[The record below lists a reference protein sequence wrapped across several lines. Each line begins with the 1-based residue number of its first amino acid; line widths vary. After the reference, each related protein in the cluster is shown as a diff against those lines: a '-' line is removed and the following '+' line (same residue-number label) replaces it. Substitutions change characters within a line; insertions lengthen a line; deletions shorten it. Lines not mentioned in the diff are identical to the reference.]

1 MRAPDTLVMSVS
13 NMSCASCAG
22 RVDKALWQLPG
33 VLAVDVNLATE
44 TVQVTY
50 TPDLASRADFIAA
63 STAAGYAAQ
72 EHSEDSH
79 GQVQARKQQLAEAYG
94 RRSRLAAFLAA
105 PVIILGMGGHI
116 LPGFERLIADVI
128 GQKANWIIQCIFAT
142 AVLFGPGLDFYRR
155 GFPALWR
162 GAPDMN
168 SLVALGT
175 GAAYAFSLIA
185 TFLPQ
190 ILPEGVSGV
199 YYEPASLI
207 VVLILFGRD
216 LENRAKGRTG
226 KAIQSLLGLRVKTA
240 QVRRAGEFVDCPIE
254 EIVVGDVLSLR
265 PGERVAVD
273 GVVHEGSSYI
283 DESMITGEPRPVEK
297 STGAALTAG
306 TVNGMGHVIYEA
318 RRVGHDTTLSQ
329 IIQLVEQAQGAKL
342 PIKALVDRLTLWFV
356 PMVLTLSFVTVT
368 VWMIWGPAPALPYA
382 LVAGVCVLIIACPC
396 AMGLATPTSIMVGT
410 GRAAEMGVLFCKG
423 DALQLLADVDVIAFD
438 KTGTLTRGQPVLT
451 DLDVADGLGRRAALQ
466 VMASVEQGSDHP
478 IARAIVMAAAE
489 EGLDLLP
496 IQDGQTYAGLGL
508 SAHVAGEEVIL
519 GTERFMRERGI
530 DVKGYHGSA
539 EALASQGKSVI
550 FAARAGQVIALAGVS
565 DALKPSTQGAIAR
578 LKAAGIT
585 VVMLTGDRRDA
596 ALQIAADLG
605 IDQVHAEL
613 LPADKSRVLA
623 ELKTKARQSA
633 FVGDGINDAPAL
645 AAADIGIALG
655 TGTDVAVESA
665 DIVLMS
671 GDLLGVVNAIEMS
684 RLTLR
689 NIKQNLFWAFGY
701 NVALIPVA
709 ADIKTISAL
718 STATSVPVPNAMP
731 MSAAASA
738 GASLMPSPT
747 NANWRALVF
756 SSAKTRLLSAGSNS
770 A

>member
-1 MRAPDTLVMSVS
+1 
-13 NMSCASCAG
+13 MSCASCAG

-50 TPDLASRADFIAA
+50 TPGLASRADFIAA

-105 PVIILGMGGHI
+105 PVIILGMGGHV

-190 ILPEGVSGV
+190 VLPEGVSGV

-240 QVRRAGEFVDCPIE
+240 QVRRAGEFVECPIE

-356 PMVLTLSFVTVT
+356 PMVLILAFVTVT

-410 GRAAEMGVLFCKG
+410 GRAAEMGVLFRKG

-565 DALKPSTQGAIAR
+565 DALKPSTQGAIAQ

-623 ELKTKARQSA
+623 ELKTKARQLA

-709 ADIKTISAL
+709 AGALYPAFGMLLSPILAAAAMAL
-718 STATSVPVPNAMP
+718 SSIFVLANALRLRYVR
-731 MSAAASA
+731 AS
-738 GASLMPSPT
+738 
-747 NANWRALVF
+747 R
-756 SSAKTRLLSAGSNS
+756 
-770 A
+770 

>member
-50 TPDLASRADFIAA
+50 TPGLASRADFIAA

-94 RRSRLAAFLAA
+94 RRSRLAVFLAA

-190 ILPEGVSGV
+190 VLPEGVSGV

-240 QVRRAGEFVDCPIE
+240 QVRRAGKFVECPIE

-356 PMVLTLSFVTVT
+356 PMVLILAFVTVT

-410 GRAAEMGVLFCKG
+410 GRAAEMGVLFRKG

-565 DALKPSTQGAIAR
+565 DALKPSTQGAIAQ

-623 ELKTKARQSA
+623 ELKTKARQLA

-709 ADIKTISAL
+709 AGALYPAFGMLLSPILAAAAMAL
-718 STATSVPVPNAMP
+718 SSIFVLANALRLRYVR
-731 MSAAASA
+731 AA
-738 GASLMPSPT
+738 
-747 NANWRALVF
+747 R
-756 SSAKTRLLSAGSNS
+756 
-770 A
+770 

>member
-50 TPDLASRADFIAA
+50 TPGLASRADFIAA

-94 RRSRLAAFLAA
+94 RRSRLAVFLAA

-116 LPGFERLIADVI
+116 LTGFERLIADVI

-190 ILPEGVSGV
+190 VLPEGVSGV

-240 QVRRAGEFVDCPIE
+240 QVRRAGEFVECPIE

-356 PMVLTLSFVTVT
+356 PMVLTLAFVTVT

-410 GRAAEMGVLFCKG
+410 GRAAEMGVLFRKG

-565 DALKPSTQGAIAR
+565 DALKPSTQGAIAQ

-623 ELKTKARQSA
+623 ELKTKARQLA

-709 ADIKTISAL
+709 AGALYPAFGMLLSPILAAAAMAL
-718 STATSVPVPNAMP
+718 SSIFVLANALRLRYVR
-731 MSAAASA
+731 AA
-738 GASLMPSPT
+738 
-747 NANWRALVF
+747 R
-756 SSAKTRLLSAGSNS
+756 
-770 A
+770 

>member
-1 MRAPDTLVMSVS
+1 MRAPDTFVMSVS

-22 RVDKALWQLPG
+22 RVDKALRQLPG

-44 TVQVTY
+44 TAQVTY

-94 RRSRLAAFLAA
+94 RRSRLAVFLAA
-105 PVIILGMGGHI
+105 PVIILGMGGHV

-190 ILPEGVSGV
+190 VLPEGVSGV

-240 QVRRAGEFVDCPIE
+240 QVRRAGEFVECPIE

-356 PMVLTLSFVTVT
+356 PMVLTLAFVTVT

-410 GRAAEMGVLFCKG
+410 GRAAEMGVLFRKG

-623 ELKTKARQSA
+623 ELKTKARQLA

-709 ADIKTISAL
+709 AGALYPAFGMLLSPILAAAAMAL
-718 STATSVPVPNAMP
+718 SSIFVLANALRLRYVR
-731 MSAAASA
+731 AA
-738 GASLMPSPT
+738 
-747 NANWRALVF
+747 R
-756 SSAKTRLLSAGSNS
+756 
-770 A
+770 

>member
-1 MRAPDTLVMSVS
+1 MRAPNTFVMYVS

-22 RVDKALWQLPG
+22 RVDKALRQLPG

-44 TVQVTY
+44 TAQVTY
-50 TPDLASRADFIAA
+50 APDLASRADFIVA

-105 PVIILGMGGHI
+105 PVIILGMGGHV

-356 PMVLTLSFVTVT
+356 PMVLTLAFATVT

-410 GRAAEMGVLFCKG
+410 GRAAEMGVLFRKG

-508 SAHVAGEEVIL
+508 SAHVAGEEMIL

-530 DVKGYHGSA
+530 DVKGYHASA

-623 ELKTKARQSA
+623 ELKTKARQLA

-709 ADIKTISAL
+709 AGALYPAFGMLLSPILAAAAMAL
-718 STATSVPVPNAMP
+718 SSIFVLANALRLHYVR
-731 MSAAASA
+731 AA
-738 GASLMPSPT
+738 
-747 NANWRALVF
+747 R
-756 SSAKTRLLSAGSNS
+756 
-770 A
+770 

>member
-22 RVDKALWQLPG
+22 RVDKALRQLPG

-94 RRSRLAAFLAA
+94 RRSRLAVFLAA
-105 PVIILGMGGHI
+105 PVIILGMGGHV

-356 PMVLTLSFVTVT
+356 PMVLTLAFVTVT

-410 GRAAEMGVLFCKG
+410 GRAAEMGVLFRKG

-565 DALKPSTQGAIAR
+565 DALKPSTQGAIAQ

-623 ELKTKARQSA
+623 ELKTKARQLA

-709 ADIKTISAL
+709 AGALYPAFGMLLSPILAAAAMAL
-718 STATSVPVPNAMP
+718 SSIFVLANALRLRYVR
-731 MSAAASA
+731 AA
-738 GASLMPSPT
+738 
-747 NANWRALVF
+747 R
-756 SSAKTRLLSAGSNS
+756 
-770 A
+770 

>member
-22 RVDKALWQLPG
+22 RVDKALRQLPG

-94 RRSRLAAFLAA
+94 RRSRLAVFLAA
-105 PVIILGMGGHI
+105 PVIILGMGGHV

-142 AVLFGPGLDFYRR
+142 AVLFWPGLDFYRR

-185 TFLPQ
+185 TSLPQ

-240 QVRRAGEFVDCPIE
+240 QVRRAGKFVECPIE

-297 STGAALTAG
+297 STGAAVTAG
-306 TVNGMGHVIYEA
+306 TVNGMGHVIYDA

-356 PMVLTLSFVTVT
+356 PMVLTLAFVTVT

-410 GRAAEMGVLFCKG
+410 GRAAEMGVLFRKG

-565 DALKPSTQGAIAR
+565 DALKPSTQGAIAQ

-623 ELKTKARQSA
+623 ELKTKARQLA

-671 GDLLGVVNAIEMS
+671 GDLLGMVNAIEMS

-709 ADIKTISAL
+709 AGALYPAFGMLLSPILAAAAMAL
-718 STATSVPVPNAMP
+718 SSIFVLANALRLRYVR
-731 MSAAASA
+731 AA
-738 GASLMPSPT
+738 
-747 NANWRALVF
+747 R
-756 SSAKTRLLSAGSNS
+756 
-770 A
+770 

>member
-22 RVDKALWQLPG
+22 RVDKALRQLPG

-44 TVQVTY
+44 TAQVTY
-50 TPDLASRADFIAA
+50 APDLASRADFIAA

-94 RRSRLAAFLAA
+94 RRSRLAVFLAA
-105 PVIILGMGGHI
+105 PVIILGMGGHV

-190 ILPEGVSGV
+190 VLPEGVSGV

-356 PMVLTLSFVTVT
+356 PMVLTLAFVTVT

-410 GRAAEMGVLFCKG
+410 GRAAEMGVLFRKG

-565 DALKPSTQGAIAR
+565 DALKPSTQGAIAQ

-623 ELKTKARQSA
+623 ELKTKARQLA

-709 ADIKTISAL
+709 AGALYPAFGMLLSPILAAAAMAL
-718 STATSVPVPNAMP
+718 SSIFVLANALRLRYVR
-731 MSAAASA
+731 AA
-738 GASLMPSPT
+738 
-747 NANWRALVF
+747 R
-756 SSAKTRLLSAGSNS
+756 
-770 A
+770 

>member
-22 RVDKALWQLPG
+22 RVDKALRQLPG

-44 TVQVTY
+44 TAQVTY

-94 RRSRLAAFLAA
+94 RRSRLAVFLAA
-105 PVIILGMGGHI
+105 PVIILGMGGHV

-190 ILPEGVSGV
+190 VLPEGVSGV

-356 PMVLTLSFVTVT
+356 PMVLTLAFVTVT

-410 GRAAEMGVLFCKG
+410 GRAAEMGVLFRKG

-709 ADIKTISAL
+709 AGALYPAFGMLLSPILAAAAMAL
-718 STATSVPVPNAMP
+718 SSIFVLANALRLRYVR
-731 MSAAASA
+731 AA
-738 GASLMPSPT
+738 
-747 NANWRALVF
+747 R
-756 SSAKTRLLSAGSNS
+756 
-770 A
+770 

>member
-1 MRAPDTLVMSVS
+1 
-13 NMSCASCAG
+13 
-22 RVDKALWQLPG
+22 
-33 VLAVDVNLATE
+33 
-44 TVQVTY
+44 
-50 TPDLASRADFIAA
+50 
-63 STAAGYAAQ
+63 
-72 EHSEDSH
+72 
-79 GQVQARKQQLAEAYG
+79 
-94 RRSRLAAFLAA
+94 
-105 PVIILGMGGHI
+105 
-116 LPGFERLIADVI
+116 
-128 GQKANWIIQCIFAT
+128 
-142 AVLFGPGLDFYRR
+142 
-155 GFPALWR
+155 
-162 GAPDMN
+162 MN

-240 QVRRAGEFVDCPIE
+240 QVRRAGKFVECPIE

-356 PMVLTLSFVTVT
+356 PMVLTLAFVTVT

-410 GRAAEMGVLFCKG
+410 GRAAEMGVLFRKG

-565 DALKPSTQGAIAR
+565 DALKPSTQGAIAQ

-623 ELKTKARQSA
+623 ELKTKARQLA

-671 GDLLGVVNAIEMS
+671 GDLLGMVNAIEMS

-709 ADIKTISAL
+709 AGALYPAFGMLLSPILAAAAMAL
-718 STATSVPVPNAMP
+718 SSIFVLANALRLRYVR
-731 MSAAASA
+731 AA
-738 GASLMPSPT
+738 
-747 NANWRALVF
+747 R
-756 SSAKTRLLSAGSNS
+756 
-770 A
+770 

>member
-22 RVDKALWQLPG
+22 RVDKALRQLPG

-44 TVQVTY
+44 TAQVTY

-190 ILPEGVSGV
+190 VLPEGVSGV

-240 QVRRAGEFVDCPIE
+240 QVRRAGKFVECPIE

-356 PMVLTLSFVTVT
+356 PMVLTLAFVTVT

-410 GRAAEMGVLFCKG
+410 GRAAEMGVLFRKG

-709 ADIKTISAL
+709 AGALYPAFGMLLSPILAAAAMAL
-718 STATSVPVPNAMP
+718 SSIFVLANALRLRYVR
-731 MSAAASA
+731 AA
-738 GASLMPSPT
+738 
-747 NANWRALVF
+747 R
-756 SSAKTRLLSAGSNS
+756 
-770 A
+770 

>member
-94 RRSRLAAFLAA
+94 RRSRLAVFLAA
-105 PVIILGMGGHI
+105 PVIILGMGGHV

-190 ILPEGVSGV
+190 VLPEGVSGV

-240 QVRRAGEFVDCPIE
+240 QVRRAGKFVECPIE

-356 PMVLTLSFVTVT
+356 PMVLTLAFVTVT

-410 GRAAEMGVLFCKG
+410 GRAAEMGVLFRKG

-478 IARAIVMAAAE
+478 IARAIMMAAAE

-565 DALKPSTQGAIAR
+565 DALKPSTQGAIAQ

-623 ELKTKARQSA
+623 ELKTKARQLA

-709 ADIKTISAL
+709 AGALYPAFGMLLSPILAAAAMAL
-718 STATSVPVPNAMP
+718 SSIFVLANALRLRYVR
-731 MSAAASA
+731 AA
-738 GASLMPSPT
+738 
-747 NANWRALVF
+747 R
-756 SSAKTRLLSAGSNS
+756 
-770 A
+770 

>member
-1 MRAPDTLVMSVS
+1 M
-13 NMSCASCAG
+13 
-22 RVDKALWQLPG
+22 G
-33 VLAVDVNLATE
+33 VHV
-44 TVQVTY
+44 
-50 TPDLASRADFIAA
+50 
-63 STAAGYAAQ
+63 
-72 EHSEDSH
+72 
-79 GQVQARKQQLAEAYG
+79 
-94 RRSRLAAFLAA
+94 
-105 PVIILGMGGHI
+105 
-116 LPGFERLIADVI
+116 LPGFDTLIAAVI
-128 GQKANWIIQCIFAT
+128 GQKTNWIIQCIFAT
-142 AVLFGPGLDFYRR
+142 AVLFGPGWEFYRR

-226 KAIQSLLGLRVKTA
+226 RAIQSLLGLRVKTA
-240 QVRRAGEFVDCPIE
+240 QLRRAGEFVEAPIE
-254 EIVVGDVLSLR
+254 DIVVGDILSLR

-273 GVVHEGSSYI
+273 GMVHEGTSYI

-297 STGAALTAG
+297 SSGAALTAG

-318 RRVGHDTTLSQ
+318 RRVGQDTTLSQ

-356 PMVLTLSFVTVT
+356 PMVLTLAFATVT
-368 VWMIWGPAPALPYA
+368 VWMIWGPEPALPYA

-410 GRAAEMGVLFCKG
+410 GRAAELGVLFRKG
-423 DALQLLADVDVIAFD
+423 DALQLLAGVDTVAFD
-438 KTGTLTRGQPVLT
+438 KTGTLTLGQPVLT
-451 DLDVADGLGRRAALQ
+451 DLNVSDVLERHAVLQ

-478 IARAIVMAAAE
+478 IARAIVAAAAE

-496 IQDGQTYAGLGL
+496 IEGGQTFAGLGL
-508 SAHVAGEEVIL
+508 SAQVAGAEVFL
-519 GTERFMRERGI
+519 GTGRFMQASGI
-530 DVKGYHGSA
+530 DVTGYHASA
-539 EALASQGKSVI
+539 EALARQGKSVI
-550 FAARAGQVIALAGVS
+550 FAACAGQVIALAGVS
-565 DALKPSTQGAIAR
+565 DAVKPSTPGAIAR

-585 VVMLTGDRRDA
+585 VVMLTGDRCEA
-596 ALQIAADLG
+596 AQQIAEDLG
-605 IDQVHAEL
+605 MDQVHAEL

-623 ELKTKARQSA
+623 ELKAKSSHLA

-655 TGTDVAVESA
+655 TGIDVAVESA
-665 DIVLMS
+665 GVVLMS

-709 ADIKTISAL
+709 AGVLYPAFGILLSPILAAAAMAL
-718 STATSVPVPNAMP
+718 SSVFVLANALRLRYVR
-731 MSAAASA
+731 AS
-738 GASLMPSPT
+738 
-747 NANWRALVF
+747 
-756 SSAKTRLLSAGSNS
+756 
-770 A
+770 

>member
-94 RRSRLAAFLAA
+94 RRSRLAVFLAA
-105 PVIILGMGGHI
+105 PVIILGMGGHV

-240 QVRRAGEFVDCPIE
+240 QVRRAGKFVECPIE

-356 PMVLTLSFVTVT
+356 PMVLTLAFVTVT

-410 GRAAEMGVLFCKG
+410 GRAAEMGVLFRKG

-565 DALKPSTQGAIAR
+565 DALKPSTQGAIAQ

-623 ELKTKARQSA
+623 ELKTKARQLA

-709 ADIKTISAL
+709 AGALYPAFGMLLSPILAAAAMAL
-718 STATSVPVPNAMP
+718 SSIFVLANALRLRYVR
-731 MSAAASA
+731 AA
-738 GASLMPSPT
+738 
-747 NANWRALVF
+747 R
-756 SSAKTRLLSAGSNS
+756 
-770 A
+770 

>member
-22 RVDKALWQLPG
+22 RVDKALRQLPG

-94 RRSRLAAFLAA
+94 RRSRLAVFLAA
-105 PVIILGMGGHI
+105 PVIILGMGGHV

-162 GAPDMN
+162 GEPDMN
-168 SLVALGT
+168 SLVALAT

-190 ILPEGVSGV
+190 ILPGGVSGV

-240 QVRRAGEFVDCPIE
+240 QVRRVGEFVECPIE

-356 PMVLTLSFVTVT
+356 PMVLTLAFVTVT

-410 GRAAEMGVLFCKG
+410 GRAAEMGVLFRKG

-519 GTERFMRERGI
+519 GTERFMRERGL

-565 DALKPSTQGAIAR
+565 DALKPSTQGAIAQ

-623 ELKTKARQSA
+623 ELKTKARQLA

-709 ADIKTISAL
+709 AGALYPAFGMLLSPILAAAAMAL
-718 STATSVPVPNAMP
+718 SSIFVLANALRLRYVR
-731 MSAAASA
+731 AA
-738 GASLMPSPT
+738 
-747 NANWRALVF
+747 R
-756 SSAKTRLLSAGSNS
+756 
-770 A
+770 

>member
-94 RRSRLAAFLAA
+94 RRSRLAVFLAA
-105 PVIILGMGGHI
+105 PVIILGMGGHV

-190 ILPEGVSGV
+190 VLPEGVSGV

-240 QVRRAGEFVDCPIE
+240 QVRRAGKFVGCPIE

-356 PMVLTLSFVTVT
+356 PMVLTLAFVTVT

-410 GRAAEMGVLFCKG
+410 GRAAEMGVLFRKG

-565 DALKPSTQGAIAR
+565 DALKPSTQGAIAQ

-623 ELKTKARQSA
+623 ELKTKARQLA

-709 ADIKTISAL
+709 AGALYPAFGMLLSPILAAAAMAL
-718 STATSVPVPNAMP
+718 SSIFVLANALRLRYVR
-731 MSAAASA
+731 AA
-738 GASLMPSPT
+738 
-747 NANWRALVF
+747 R
-756 SSAKTRLLSAGSNS
+756 
-770 A
+770 

>member
-1 MRAPDTLVMSVS
+1 MRAPNTFVMYVS

-22 RVDKALWQLPG
+22 RVDKALRQLPG

-44 TVQVTY
+44 TAHVTY

-105 PVIILGMGGHI
+105 PVIILGMGGHV

-356 PMVLTLSFVTVT
+356 PMVLTLAFATVT

-410 GRAAEMGVLFCKG
+410 GRAAEMGVLFRKG

-451 DLDVADGLGRRAALQ
+451 DLDVADGLGRRATLQ

-489 EGLDLLP
+489 EGLELLP

-530 DVKGYHGSA
+530 DVKGYHASA

-623 ELKTKARQSA
+623 ELKTKTRQLA

-709 ADIKTISAL
+709 AGALYPAFGMLLSPILAAAAMAL
-718 STATSVPVPNAMP
+718 SSIFVLANALRLRYVR
-731 MSAAASA
+731 AA
-738 GASLMPSPT
+738 
-747 NANWRALVF
+747 R
-756 SSAKTRLLSAGSNS
+756 
-770 A
+770 

>member
-22 RVDKALWQLPG
+22 RVDKALRQLPG

-94 RRSRLAAFLAA
+94 RRSRLAVFLAA
-105 PVIILGMGGHI
+105 PVIILGMGGHV

-128 GQKANWIIQCIFAT
+128 GQKTNWIFQCIFAT

-190 ILPEGVSGV
+190 ILPGGVSGV

-240 QVRRAGEFVDCPIE
+240 QVRRAEEFVECPIE
-254 EIVVGDVLSLR
+254 EIIVGDVLSLR

-356 PMVLTLSFVTVT
+356 PMVLTLAFVTVT

-410 GRAAEMGVLFCKG
+410 GRAAEMGVLFRKG

-565 DALKPSTQGAIAR
+565 DALKPSTQGAIAQ
-578 LKAAGIT
+578 LKEAGIT

-623 ELKTKARQSA
+623 ELKTKARQLA

-709 ADIKTISAL
+709 AGALYPAFGMLLSPILAAAAMAL
-718 STATSVPVPNAMP
+718 SSIFVLANALRLRYVR
-731 MSAAASA
+731 AA
-738 GASLMPSPT
+738 
-747 NANWRALVF
+747 R
-756 SSAKTRLLSAGSNS
+756 
-770 A
+770 

>member
-22 RVDKALWQLPG
+22 RVDKALRQLPG

-94 RRSRLAAFLAA
+94 RRSRLAVFLAA
-105 PVIILGMGGHI
+105 PVIILGMGGHV

-190 ILPEGVSGV
+190 VLPEGVSGV

-240 QVRRAGEFVDCPIE
+240 QVRRAGKFVECPIE

-356 PMVLTLSFVTVT
+356 PMVLTLAFVTVT

-410 GRAAEMGVLFCKG
+410 GRAAEMGVLFRKG

-623 ELKTKARQSA
+623 ELKTKARQLA

-709 ADIKTISAL
+709 AGALYPAFGMLLSPILAAAAMAL
-718 STATSVPVPNAMP
+718 SSIFVLANALRLRYVR
-731 MSAAASA
+731 AA
-738 GASLMPSPT
+738 
-747 NANWRALVF
+747 R
-756 SSAKTRLLSAGSNS
+756 
-770 A
+770 

>member
-22 RVDKALWQLPG
+22 RVDKALRQLPG

-44 TVQVTY
+44 TAQVTY
-50 TPDLASRADFIAA
+50 APDLASRADFIAA

-94 RRSRLAAFLAA
+94 RRSRLAVFLAA

-356 PMVLTLSFVTVT
+356 PMVLTLAFVTVT

-410 GRAAEMGVLFCKG
+410 GRAAEMGVLFRKG

-530 DVKGYHGSA
+530 DVKGYHASA

-565 DALKPSTQGAIAR
+565 DALKPSTQGAIAQ

-623 ELKTKARQSA
+623 ELKTKARQLA

-709 ADIKTISAL
+709 AGALYPAFGMLLSPILAAAAMAL
-718 STATSVPVPNAMP
+718 SSIFVLANALRLRYVR
-731 MSAAASA
+731 AA
-738 GASLMPSPT
+738 
-747 NANWRALVF
+747 R
-756 SSAKTRLLSAGSNS
+756 
-770 A
+770 

>member
-94 RRSRLAAFLAA
+94 RRSRLAVFLAA
-105 PVIILGMGGHI
+105 PVIILGMGGHV

-190 ILPEGVSGV
+190 VLPEGVSGV

-356 PMVLTLSFVTVT
+356 PMVLILAFVTVT

-410 GRAAEMGVLFCKG
+410 GRAAEMGVLFRKG

-438 KTGTLTRGQPVLT
+438 KTGTLTCGQPVLT

-565 DALKPSTQGAIAR
+565 DALKPSTQGAIAQ

-623 ELKTKARQSA
+623 ELKTKARQLA

-709 ADIKTISAL
+709 AGALYPAFGMLLSPILAAAAMAL
-718 STATSVPVPNAMP
+718 SSIFVLANALRLRYVR
-731 MSAAASA
+731 AA
-738 GASLMPSPT
+738 
-747 NANWRALVF
+747 R
-756 SSAKTRLLSAGSNS
+756 
-770 A
+770 

>member
-22 RVDKALWQLPG
+22 RVDKALRQLPG

-50 TPDLASRADFIAA
+50 TPGLASRADFIAA

-94 RRSRLAAFLAA
+94 RRSRLAVFLAA

-116 LPGFERLIADVI
+116 LPGSERLIADVI

-190 ILPEGVSGV
+190 VLPEGVSGV

-240 QVRRAGEFVDCPIE
+240 QVRRAGEFVECPIE
-254 EIVVGDVLSLR
+254 EIVVGDVLGLR

-356 PMVLTLSFVTVT
+356 PMVLTLAFVTVT
-368 VWMIWGPAPALPYA
+368 VWMIWGPAPALSYA

-410 GRAAEMGVLFCKG
+410 GRAAEMGVLFRKG

-530 DVKGYHGSA
+530 DVRGYHGSA

-565 DALKPSTQGAIAR
+565 DALKPSTQGAIAQ

-623 ELKTKARQSA
+623 ELKTKARQLA

-709 ADIKTISAL
+709 AGALYPAFGMLLSPILAAAAMAL
-718 STATSVPVPNAMP
+718 SSIFVLANALRLRYVR
-731 MSAAASA
+731 AA
-738 GASLMPSPT
+738 
-747 NANWRALVF
+747 R
-756 SSAKTRLLSAGSNS
+756 
-770 A
+770 

>member
-1 MRAPDTLVMSVS
+1 
-13 NMSCASCAG
+13 
-22 RVDKALWQLPG
+22 
-33 VLAVDVNLATE
+33 
-44 TVQVTY
+44 
-50 TPDLASRADFIAA
+50 
-63 STAAGYAAQ
+63 
-72 EHSEDSH
+72 
-79 GQVQARKQQLAEAYG
+79 
-94 RRSRLAAFLAA
+94 
-105 PVIILGMGGHI
+105 
-116 LPGFERLIADVI
+116 
-128 GQKANWIIQCIFAT
+128 
-142 AVLFGPGLDFYRR
+142 
-155 GFPALWR
+155 
-162 GAPDMN
+162 
-168 SLVALGT
+168 
-175 GAAYAFSLIA
+175 
-185 TFLPQ
+185 
-190 ILPEGVSGV
+190 

-240 QVRRAGEFVDCPIE
+240 QVRRAGEFVECPIE

-356 PMVLTLSFVTVT
+356 PMVLILAFVTVT

-410 GRAAEMGVLFCKG
+410 GRAAEMGVLFRKG

-565 DALKPSTQGAIAR
+565 DALKPSTQGAIAQ

-623 ELKTKARQSA
+623 ELKTKARQLA

-709 ADIKTISAL
+709 AGALYPAFGMLLSPILAAAAMAL
-718 STATSVPVPNAMP
+718 SSIFVLANALRLRYVR
-731 MSAAASA
+731 AA
-738 GASLMPSPT
+738 
-747 NANWRALVF
+747 R
-756 SSAKTRLLSAGSNS
+756 
-770 A
+770 

>member
-50 TPDLASRADFIAA
+50 TPGLASRADFIAA

-94 RRSRLAAFLAA
+94 RRSRLAVFLAA

-240 QVRRAGEFVDCPIE
+240 QVRRAGKFVECPIE

-356 PMVLTLSFVTVT
+356 PMVLILAFVTVT

-410 GRAAEMGVLFCKG
+410 GRAAEMGVLFRKG

-565 DALKPSTQGAIAR
+565 DALKPSTQGAIAQ

-623 ELKTKARQSA
+623 ELKTKARQLA

-709 ADIKTISAL
+709 AGALYPAFGMLLSPILAAAAMAL
-718 STATSVPVPNAMP
+718 SSIFVLANALRLRYVR
-731 MSAAASA
+731 AA
-738 GASLMPSPT
+738 
-747 NANWRALVF
+747 R
-756 SSAKTRLLSAGSNS
+756 
-770 A
+770 

>member
-1 MRAPDTLVMSVS
+1 MRAPNTFVMYVS

-22 RVDKALWQLPG
+22 RVDKALRQLPG

-44 TVQVTY
+44 TAQVTY

-105 PVIILGMGGHI
+105 PVIILGMGGHV

-356 PMVLTLSFVTVT
+356 PMVLTLAFATVT

-410 GRAAEMGVLFCKG
+410 GRAAEMGVLFRKG

-451 DLDVADGLGRRAALQ
+451 DLDVADGLGRRATLQ

-489 EGLDLLP
+489 EGLELLP

-530 DVKGYHGSA
+530 DVKGYHASA

-585 VVMLTGDRRDA
+585 VAMLTGDRRDA

-623 ELKTKARQSA
+623 ELKTKARQLA

-709 ADIKTISAL
+709 AGALYPAFGMLLSPILAAAAMAL
-718 STATSVPVPNAMP
+718 SSIFVLANALRLRYVR
-731 MSAAASA
+731 AA
-738 GASLMPSPT
+738 
-747 NANWRALVF
+747 R
-756 SSAKTRLLSAGSNS
+756 
-770 A
+770 

>member
-50 TPDLASRADFIAA
+50 TPDLASRAEFVAA

-79 GQVQARKQQLAEAYG
+79 RQVQARKQQLAEAYG
-94 RRSRLAAFLAA
+94 RRSRLAVFLAA
-105 PVIILGMGGHI
+105 PVIILGMGGHV

-190 ILPEGVSGV
+190 VLPEGVSGV

-254 EIVVGDVLSLR
+254 EIVVGDILSLR

-356 PMVLTLSFVTVT
+356 PMVLTLAFVTVT

-410 GRAAEMGVLFCKG
+410 GRAAEMGVLFRKG

-478 IARAIVMAAAE
+478 IARAIMMAAAE

-565 DALKPSTQGAIAR
+565 DALKPSTQGAIAQ

-623 ELKTKARQSA
+623 ELKTKARQLA

-709 ADIKTISAL
+709 AGALYPAFGMLLSPILAAAAMAL
-718 STATSVPVPNAMP
+718 SSIFVLANALRLRYVR
-731 MSAAASA
+731 AA
-738 GASLMPSPT
+738 
-747 NANWRALVF
+747 R
-756 SSAKTRLLSAGSNS
+756 
-770 A
+770 

>member
-22 RVDKALWQLPG
+22 RVDKALRQLPG

-44 TVQVTY
+44 TAQVTY

-190 ILPEGVSGV
+190 VLPEGVSGV

-240 QVRRAGEFVDCPIE
+240 LVRRAGKFVECPIE

-356 PMVLTLSFVTVT
+356 PMVLTLAFVTVT

-410 GRAAEMGVLFCKG
+410 GRAAEMGVLFRKG

-709 ADIKTISAL
+709 AGALYPAFGMLLSPILAAAAMAL
-718 STATSVPVPNAMP
+718 SSIFVLANALRLRYVR
-731 MSAAASA
+731 AA
-738 GASLMPSPT
+738 
-747 NANWRALVF
+747 R
-756 SSAKTRLLSAGSNS
+756 
-770 A
+770 

>member
-22 RVDKALWQLPG
+22 RVDKALRQLPG

-44 TVQVTY
+44 TAQVTY

-190 ILPEGVSGV
+190 VLPEGVSGV

-356 PMVLTLSFVTVT
+356 PMVLTLAFVTVT

-410 GRAAEMGVLFCKG
+410 GRAAEMGVLFRKG

-709 ADIKTISAL
+709 AGALYPAFGMLLSPILAAAAMAL
-718 STATSVPVPNAMP
+718 SSIFVLANALRLRYVR
-731 MSAAASA
+731 AA
-738 GASLMPSPT
+738 
-747 NANWRALVF
+747 R
-756 SSAKTRLLSAGSNS
+756 
-770 A
+770 

>member
-94 RRSRLAAFLAA
+94 RRSRLAVFLAA

-240 QVRRAGEFVDCPIE
+240 QVRRAGKFVECPIE

-356 PMVLTLSFVTVT
+356 PMVLTLAFVTVT

-410 GRAAEMGVLFCKG
+410 GRAAEMGVLFRKG

-565 DALKPSTQGAIAR
+565 DALKPSTQGAIAQ

-623 ELKTKARQSA
+623 ELKTKARQLA

-709 ADIKTISAL
+709 AGALYPAFGMLLSPILAAAAMAL
-718 STATSVPVPNAMP
+718 SSIFVLANALRLRYVR
-731 MSAAASA
+731 AA
-738 GASLMPSPT
+738 
-747 NANWRALVF
+747 R
-756 SSAKTRLLSAGSNS
+756 
-770 A
+770 

>member
-1 MRAPDTLVMSVS
+1 
-13 NMSCASCAG
+13 MSCASCAG

-50 TPDLASRADFIAA
+50 TPGLASRADFIAA

-94 RRSRLAAFLAA
+94 RRSRLAVFLAA

-190 ILPEGVSGV
+190 VLPEGVSGV

-240 QVRRAGEFVDCPIE
+240 QVRRAGEFVECPIE

-356 PMVLTLSFVTVT
+356 PMVLILAFVTVT

-410 GRAAEMGVLFCKG
+410 GRAAEMGVLFRKG

-565 DALKPSTQGAIAR
+565 DALKPSTQGAIAQ

-623 ELKTKARQSA
+623 ELKTKARQLA

-709 ADIKTISAL
+709 AGALYPAFGMLLSPILAAAAMAL
-718 STATSVPVPNAMP
+718 SSIFVLANALRLRYVR
-731 MSAAASA
+731 AA
-738 GASLMPSPT
+738 
-747 NANWRALVF
+747 R
-756 SSAKTRLLSAGSNS
+756 
-770 A
+770 

>member
-1 MRAPDTLVMSVS
+1 MRAPDTFVMSVS

-22 RVDKALWQLPG
+22 RVDKALRQLPG
-33 VLAVDVNLATE
+33 VVAVDVNLATE
-44 TVQVTY
+44 TAQVTY
-50 TPDLASRADFIAA
+50 APELTSRADFIAA

-72 EHSEDSH
+72 AQSEDS
-79 GQVQARKQQLAEAYG
+79 QDQAQARKQQLAEAYG
-94 RRSRLAAFLAA
+94 RRSRFAAVLAA
-105 PVIILGMGGHI
+105 PVLILGMGGHV
-116 LPGFERLIADVI
+116 LPGFEALILAVI
-128 GQKANWIIQCIFAT
+128 GQKANWIIQCLFTT

-175 GAAYAFSLIA
+175 GAAYVFSLIA

-190 ILPEGVSGV
+190 VLPAGVSGV

-216 LENRAKGRTG
+216 LEARAKGRTG

-240 QVRRAGEFVDCPIE
+240 LVRRAGEFVDCPIE
-254 EIVVGDVLSLR
+254 EILVGDVLSLR

-297 STGAALTAG
+297 SAGATLTAG

-318 RRVGHDTTLSQ
+318 RRVGQDTTLSQ
-329 IIQLVEQAQGAKL
+329 IIQLVAQAQGAKL

-356 PMVLTLSFVTVT
+356 PMVLTLALVTVT
-368 VWMIWGPAPALPYA
+368 VWLIWGPVPALPYA

-410 GRAAEMGVLFCKG
+410 GRAAELGVLFRKG

-438 KTGTLTRGQPVLT
+438 KTGTLTRGKPVLT
-451 DLDVADGLGRRAALQ
+451 DLTVADGQERSAALQ

-478 IARAIVMAAAE
+478 IARAIVAAAVE

-496 IQDGQTYAGLGL
+496 IQDGQTHAGLGL
-508 SAHVAGEEVIL
+508 TAHVAGDEVIL
-519 GTERFMRERGI
+519 GTERFLQARGI
-530 DVKGYHGSA
+530 DVSGYHASA
-539 EALASQGKSVI
+539 KALASQGKSVV

-565 DALKPSTQGAIAR
+565 DALKPTTQRAIAQ

-585 VVMLTGDRRDA
+585 VVMVTGDRLEA
-596 ALQIAADLG
+596 AQQIAADLG
-605 IDQVHAEL
+605 MDEVHAAL

-623 ELKTKARQSA
+623 ELKTKARQLA

-665 DIVLMS
+665 DVVLMS

-709 ADIKTISAL
+709 AGALYPSFGMLLSPILAAAAMAL
-718 STATSVPVPNAMP
+718 SSIFVLANALRLRYVR
-731 MSAAASA
+731 AA
-738 GASLMPSPT
+738 
-747 NANWRALVF
+747 R
-756 SSAKTRLLSAGSNS
+756 
-770 A
+770 

>member
-1 MRAPDTLVMSVS
+1 M
-13 NMSCASCAG
+13 
-22 RVDKALWQLPG
+22 
-33 VLAVDVNLATE
+33 
-44 TVQVTY
+44 TY

-190 ILPEGVSGV
+190 VLPEGVSGV

-356 PMVLTLSFVTVT
+356 PMVLTLAFVTVT

-410 GRAAEMGVLFCKG
+410 GRAAEMGVLFRKG

-623 ELKTKARQSA
+623 ELKTKARQLA

-709 ADIKTISAL
+709 AGALYPAFGMLLSPILAAAAMAL
-718 STATSVPVPNAMP
+718 SSIFVLANALRLRYVR
-731 MSAAASA
+731 AA
-738 GASLMPSPT
+738 
-747 NANWRALVF
+747 R
-756 SSAKTRLLSAGSNS
+756 
-770 A
+770 

>member
-94 RRSRLAAFLAA
+94 RRSRLAVFLAA

-356 PMVLTLSFVTVT
+356 PMVLTLAFVTVT

-410 GRAAEMGVLFCKG
+410 GRAAEMGVLFRKG

-565 DALKPSTQGAIAR
+565 DALKPSTQGAIAQ

-623 ELKTKARQSA
+623 ELKTKARQLA

-709 ADIKTISAL
+709 AGALYPAFGMLLSPILAAAAMAL
-718 STATSVPVPNAMP
+718 SSIFVLANALRLRYVR
-731 MSAAASA
+731 AA
-738 GASLMPSPT
+738 
-747 NANWRALVF
+747 R
-756 SSAKTRLLSAGSNS
+756 
-770 A
+770 

>member
-22 RVDKALWQLPG
+22 RVDKALRQLPG

-94 RRSRLAAFLAA
+94 RRSRLAVFLAA
-105 PVIILGMGGHI
+105 PVIILGMGGHV

-190 ILPEGVSGV
+190 VLPEGVSGV

-226 KAIQSLLGLRVKTA
+226 KAIQSLLSLRVKTA

-254 EIVVGDVLSLR
+254 EIVVGDILSLR

-356 PMVLTLSFVTVT
+356 PMVLTLAFVTVT

-410 GRAAEMGVLFCKG
+410 GRAAEMGVLFRKG

-565 DALKPSTQGAIAR
+565 DALKPSTQGAIAQ

-623 ELKTKARQSA
+623 ELKTKARQLA

-671 GDLLGVVNAIEMS
+671 GDLLGMVNAIQMS

-709 ADIKTISAL
+709 AGALYPAFGMLLSPILAAAAMAL
-718 STATSVPVPNAMP
+718 SSIFVLANALRLRYVR
-731 MSAAASA
+731 AA
-738 GASLMPSPT
+738 
-747 NANWRALVF
+747 R
-756 SSAKTRLLSAGSNS
+756 
-770 A
+770 

>member
-1 MRAPDTLVMSVS
+1 MHAPDTLVMSVS

-94 RRSRLAAFLAA
+94 RRSRLAVFLAA
-105 PVIILGMGGHI
+105 PVIILGMGGHV

-240 QVRRAGEFVDCPIE
+240 QVRRAGEFVECPIE

-356 PMVLTLSFVTVT
+356 PMVLTLAFVTVT

-410 GRAAEMGVLFCKG
+410 GRAAEMGVLFRKG

-478 IARAIVMAAAE
+478 IARAIMMAAAE

-565 DALKPSTQGAIAR
+565 DALKPSTQGAIAQ

-623 ELKTKARQSA
+623 ELKTKARQLA

-709 ADIKTISAL
+709 AGALYPAFGMLLSPILAAAAMAL
-718 STATSVPVPNAMP
+718 SSIFVLANALRLRYVR
-731 MSAAASA
+731 AA
-738 GASLMPSPT
+738 
-747 NANWRALVF
+747 R
-756 SSAKTRLLSAGSNS
+756 
-770 A
+770 

>member
-22 RVDKALWQLPG
+22 RVDKALRQLPG

-44 TVQVTY
+44 TAQVTY

-94 RRSRLAAFLAA
+94 RRSRLAVFLAA

-190 ILPEGVSGV
+190 VLPEGVSGV

-240 QVRRAGEFVDCPIE
+240 QVRRAGEFVECPIE

-356 PMVLTLSFVTVT
+356 PMVLTLAFVTVT

-410 GRAAEMGVLFCKG
+410 GRAAEMGVLFRKG

-530 DVKGYHGSA
+530 DVKGYHASA

-623 ELKTKARQSA
+623 ELKTKARQLA

-709 ADIKTISAL
+709 AGALYPAFGMLLSPILAAAAMAL
-718 STATSVPVPNAMP
+718 SSIFVLANALRLRYVR
-731 MSAAASA
+731 AA
-738 GASLMPSPT
+738 
-747 NANWRALVF
+747 R
-756 SSAKTRLLSAGSNS
+756 
-770 A
+770 